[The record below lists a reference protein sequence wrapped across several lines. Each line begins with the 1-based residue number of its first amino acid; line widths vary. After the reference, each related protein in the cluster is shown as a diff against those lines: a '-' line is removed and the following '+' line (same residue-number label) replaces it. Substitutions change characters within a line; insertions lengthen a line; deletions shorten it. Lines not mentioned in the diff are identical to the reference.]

1 MEELA
6 STQHVQHQHSE
17 PHTLIPTPMNSASSA
32 GASPFPP
39 ISPAA
44 SRTAY
49 MTQQSSPLPQH
60 PLPLGSPAAG
70 TLPPVSASMGQNS
83 GSSSSA
89 TMSAQK
95 QAIDYKP
102 YKPKFHNASLY
113 ATPKEA
119 AAAAAAAAAAS
130 GTNTMTATVPTVATA
145 RELMTPPQQQP
156 IPSPQQKLADP
167 SSVHSATQS
176 LSHQQ
181 HQQLLIEAQ
190 KLATAHN
197 SSPHAAVVHLP
208 PQPSPSHVTTTPHHP
223 SLSPS
228 TQMKLNNHISS
239 HQLQQ
244 LQQQQQQQL
253 HQLQAQAAA
262 VAAPPHH
269 LLGPPPQGTTL
280 PLPLAAAAYYLG
292 QPPPGSPAAALLHP
306 SAHIGSQAFY
316 NPMAAAVAQQQAF
329 ASFNLMTPQQQQQ
342 FHHQLQMQQQH
353 LHQLQHSAAA
363 AAAAAAITQPPPP
376 QQQQAPTQTHAPQQ
390 PQPVAPPS
398 PAQNHIKA
406 PTPVMVGS
414 NIRQS
419 PATAS
424 SAASMHHTKANTT
437 LTTSSGGVHVNAQ
450 QNPLQYLANAASVAT
465 AMNTQLPMTNNKGTM
480 EGVVVLEQQQQQQ
493 PQQLQQVTVVG
504 GNQRQT
510 TNLLQTSNNAGIGE
524 GTLVCNCRI
533 FHNDLS
539 KTFYSLSLAKKI
551 YNHFYD

>member
-244 LQQQQQQQL
+244 LQQQQQQL

-363 AAAAAAITQPPPP
+363 AAAAAITQPPPP

-424 SAASMHHTKANTT
+424 SASSMHHTKANTT

-533 FHNDLS
+533 FHNGLS